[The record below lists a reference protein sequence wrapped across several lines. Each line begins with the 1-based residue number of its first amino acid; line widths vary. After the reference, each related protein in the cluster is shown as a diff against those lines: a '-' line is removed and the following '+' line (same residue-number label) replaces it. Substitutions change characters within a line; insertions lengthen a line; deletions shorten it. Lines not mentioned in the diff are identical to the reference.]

1 MKAISRSKF
10 LSENQSVL
18 LFWCPISSILTTMR
32 RLQCILTRHSY
43 NFGCSVKYFQQFF
56 ELYIILTNKVREIQ
70 DKHQVHIVSSS
81 SSSHGISSQLRKT
94 EQYKKV

>member
-43 NFGCSVKYFQQFF
+43 
-56 ELYIILTNKVREIQ
+56 
-70 DKHQVHIVSSS
+70 
-81 SSSHGISSQLRKT
+81 
-94 EQYKKV
+94 